1 MENVVISKTTLRAL
15 VDQVLEWYECD
26 GLDLTWEADR
36 KRAIMLDDAITALD
50 MQEELDAK
58 RQQEQDRQRAAWE
71 ARKAAEAAEAA
82 KNGKAS

>member
-26 GLDLTWEADR
+26 ALDLTWEEDR
-36 KRAIMLDDAITALD
+36 KRAIMLDDAITALG
-50 MQEELDAK
+50 MQEELDLK
-58 RQQEQDRQRAAWE
+58 RKLEQERQRAEWE
-71 ARKAAEAAEAA
+71 ARQAAEAA